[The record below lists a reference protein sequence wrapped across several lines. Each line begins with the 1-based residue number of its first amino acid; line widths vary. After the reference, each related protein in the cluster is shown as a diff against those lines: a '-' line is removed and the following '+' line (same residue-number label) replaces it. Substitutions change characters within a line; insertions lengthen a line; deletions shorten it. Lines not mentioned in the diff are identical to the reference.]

1 MARGP
6 AATASL
12 EMANQ
17 FRNATTGKS
26 EKMIRSLLRRLTRKP
41 DSKGQ
46 ALVEFAFVFPIFM
59 VLLVAVIEYGFLMN
73 ANLASS
79 YATRDASLVG
89 AEAGSNAGADCAIL
103 KKIEDDINGPSAP
116 SNITN
121 VQIYWADAT
130 TGAMLGANVNTYVR
144 STSMTISCTVGGSTF
159 TLPYQKTTSGYAEAN
174 RCNVINGS
182 TCASGHTGLD
192 TIGVQITY
200 QYVWHT
206 PLKGLLGFAGS
217 GWTIVKSNAMEMEPV
232 L

>member
-1 MARGP
+1 MAGGP
-6 AATASL
+6 ATTASL
-12 EMANQ
+12 ETAHQ
-17 FRNATTGKS
+17 SRDATSGKS
-26 EKMIRSLLRRLTRKP
+26 ENMIRSLRQRLHRKP
-41 DSKGQ
+41 NSKGQ
-46 ALVEFAFVFPIFM
+46 ALVEFAFVFPMFM

-79 YATRDASLVG
+79 YATRDASLVA
-89 AEAGSNAGADCAIL
+89 AEAGNNTGADCAIL

-130 TGAMLGANVNTYVR
+130 TGAILGSNVNTYVR
-144 STSMTISCTVGGSTF
+144 STITTISCNIGGVAF
-159 TLPYQKTTSGYAEAN
+159 TLPYSKTTNGYPEAN

-182 TCASGHTGLD
+182 SCASGHSGLD

-200 QYVWHT
+200 QYQWHT
-206 PLKGLLGFAGS
+206 PLKGLLGFSGS

>member
-1 MARGP
+1 MAHGP

-12 EMANQ
+12 EMADQ
-17 FRNATTGKS
+17 FRNASAGKS
-26 EKMIRSLLRRLTRKP
+26 ENMIRSLRRTP
-41 DSKGQ
+41 NWTANSKGQ
-46 ALVEFAFVFPIFM
+46 ALVEFAFVFPLFM

-89 AEAGSNAGADCAIL
+89 AEAGNNTGADCAIL
-103 KKIEDDINGPSAP
+103 KKIEDDINGPSST
-116 SNITN
+116 SNIAN

-130 TGAMLGANVNTYVR
+130 TGAMIGSNVNTYVR
-144 STSMTISCTVGGSTF
+144 STSMTISCTVGGSSF
-159 TLPYQKTTSGYAEAN
+159 TLPYQKTTSGYPEAN

-182 TCASGHTGLD
+182 TCASGHSGLD

-200 QYVWHT
+200 NYQWHT

>member
-1 MARGP
+1 MAQGS

-12 EMANQ
+12 EPANQ
-17 FRNATTGKS
+17 SRDSTAQKS
-26 EKMIRSLLRRLTRKP
+26 ENMIRSLRRRPTRTP
-41 DSKGQ
+41 NSRGQ

-59 VLLVAVIEYGFLMN
+59 TLLVAVIEYGFLMN

-89 AEAGSNAGADCAIL
+89 AEAGNNTGADCAIL
-103 KKIEDDINGPSAP
+103 KKIEDDINGPSNP

-121 VQIYWADAT
+121 VQIYWADPS
-130 TGAMLGANVNTYVR
+130 TGAILGSNVNTYTR
-144 STSMTISCTVGGSTF
+144 STTLTISCTIGASTF
-159 TLPYQKTTSGYAEAN
+159 TLPYQKTTSGYPEAN

-182 TCASGHTGLD
+182 GCASGHTGLD

-200 QYVWHT
+200 NYTWHT
-206 PLKGLLGFAGS
+206 PLKSLLGFTGS

>member
-1 MARGP
+1 MAQGS

-12 EMANQ
+12 DIAHQ
-17 FRNATTGKS
+17 FRDATTGKS
-26 EKMIRSLLRRLTRKP
+26 EKMIRSLLRRLTQKP
-41 DSKGQ
+41 NSKGQ
-46 ALVEFAFVFPIFM
+46 ALVEFAFVFPLFM
-59 VLLVAVIEYGFLMN
+59 ILLVAVIEYGFLMN

-89 AEAGSNAGADCAIL
+89 AEAGNNTGADCAIL
-103 KKIEDDINGPSAP
+103 QKIEQDINGPSSTA
-116 SNITN
+116 NIAN
-121 VQIYWADAT
+121 VQIYWADST
-130 TGAMLGANVNTYVR
+130 TGAMIGANVNTYVR
-144 STSMTISCTVGGSTF
+144 STTMTISCTVGGSSF
-159 TLPYQKTTSGYAEAN
+159 TLPYQKTTSGYPEAN

-182 TCASGHTGLD
+182 SCASGHSGLD

-200 QYVWHT
+200 NYQWHT